1 MQGLHRKRGTHFNR
15 LLFTFKGTIE
25 EVINDVYQT
34 SGQLLHNPVNMYTN
48 KRYINSEIV
57 PILA

>member
-25 EVINDVYQT
+25 EVINDVYQ
-34 SGQLLHNPVNMYTN
+34 N
-48 KRYINSEIV
+48 
-57 PILA
+57 